1 MNNKDAL
8 DNIRRKAPAARK
20 SAPQAEDML
29 VPTQQMDMLNSQL
42 MAVQQQVTTLEKQN
56 QELTLSNGLMV
67 QELMNLQKFVTNH
80 EHVLQN
86 VVRALNELDAKRRRE
101 SRVQFNTSDMSNTAS
116 LATSNQALSHV
127 EEEAPPSPLMH
138 ASKLLNETNMD
149 ILMNT
154 RNMEQMTE
162 VSMRLNGGGI
172 TSPREMNGR
181 GSTGSAPPSA
191 GSSSGTLRFAEID
204 TLVYPVGQNNGINP
218 MYPEHANNIPYAINE
233 RHIEA
238 PTLAAPP
245 VKKGPGALDP
255 GWIRQPNILLIEDD
269 PTCRRIGTKFLIA
282 FNCRVT
288 AAVSRLSMQ
297 TVSQELIVY

>member
-29 VPTQQMDMLNSQL
+29 IPTQQMDMLNSQL
-42 MAVQQQVTTLEKQN
+42 MAVQQQVQTLEKQN
-56 QELTLSNGLMV
+56 QELTLSNSLMV

-86 VVRALNELDAKRRRE
+86 VVRAFTDLDAKRRRE
-101 SRVQFNTSDMSNTAS
+101 SRVFATSDISSAS
-116 LATSNQALSHV
+116 TLATSNQAMSNI

-149 ILMNT
+149 VLMNT
-154 RNMEQMTE
+154 RNLEQMNE

-172 TSPREMNGR
+172 TSPRDMNGR
-181 GSTGSAPPSA
+181 ASTSSAPPSA
-191 GSSSGTLRFAEID
+191 GSSGTIRFAELD
-204 TLVYPVGQNNGINP
+204 QLVYPVGHNNGINP
-218 MYPEHANNIPYAINE
+218 MHPEYASSIPYGISE
-233 RHIEA
+233 RPVEQQQLVI
-238 PTLAAPP
+238 PP

-282 FNCRVT
+282 FNCHVT
-288 AAVSRLSMQ
+288 AAVRQCDRTMSVRS
-297 TVSQELIVY
+297 